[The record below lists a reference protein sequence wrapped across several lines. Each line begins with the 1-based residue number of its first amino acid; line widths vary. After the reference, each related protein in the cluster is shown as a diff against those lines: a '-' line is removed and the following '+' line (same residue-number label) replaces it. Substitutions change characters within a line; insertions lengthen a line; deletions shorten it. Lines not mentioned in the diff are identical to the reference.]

1 MSLLATSIFLLC
13 AIIANGLSYLCHP
26 RQTLLHRP
34 LPAIP
39 WLLCGGFIHLNGFFT
54 AHTYLGL
61 LKASVM
67 YALVSAMCLC
77 VIFLLASI
85 SKRRLLASKL
95 G

>member
-26 RQTLLHRP
+26 RQSLLHRP

-39 WLLCGGFIHLNGFFT
+39 WLLCGGFIHMNGFFT

-61 LKASVM
+61 LKASVL
-67 YALVSAMCLC
+67 YALVSASFLCLML
-77 VIFLLASI
+77 LLASI
-85 SKRRLLASKL
+85 SKRRLLVSKL

>member
-26 RQTLLHRP
+26 RQSLLHRP

-39 WLLCGGFIHLNGFFT
+39 WLLCGGFIHLNGFFS

-61 LKASVM
+61 LKACVM
-67 YALVSAMCLC
+67 YALVSAICLC
-77 VIFLLASI
+77 LMLLIASI
-85 SKRRLLASKL
+85 SKRFLPASKL